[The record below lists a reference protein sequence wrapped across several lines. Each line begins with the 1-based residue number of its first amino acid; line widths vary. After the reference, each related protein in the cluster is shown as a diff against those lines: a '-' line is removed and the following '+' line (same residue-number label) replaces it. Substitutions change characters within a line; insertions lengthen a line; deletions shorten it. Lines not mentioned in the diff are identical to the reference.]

1 MKLGVYTAVLHDRDL
16 PDALD
21 VIAGLG
27 LNGAEINSGGFLPP
41 RHLPIQD
48 VMSSDV
54 KRDEYLAEFSERGI
68 TLTALNCNGNP
79 LHPDPAVTHRDDVF
93 EAIRIAARLGV
104 NRVITMSGSPS
115 NQPGGI
121 RPAWVVNP
129 WNSVDS
135 DSLDYQWNDVAVPFW
150 RRVDELATDL
160 GVKVGIEMHPQN
172 LVFNPST
179 LMRLV
184 ERTDATSVG
193 AEMDPSHLFWQQID
207 PIVALEYLGDLVYTA
222 AAKDIRINDAVKIH
236 GVLDDR
242 FRRVDPSENPLPLG
256 GGYAL
261 NEWPKDSAWDFVA
274 VGLGHDQDFWDRF
287 VSTLSRTA
295 PLTDL
300 AIEHEDASLGRI
312 EGLEVAATTLTA
324 ALAKLGDSSELR
336 VAESAPRP

>member
-21 VIAGLG
+21 VISSLGLG
-27 LNGAEINSGGFLPP
+27 GAEINSGGFLPP
-41 RHLPIQD
+41 RHLPIVE
-48 VMSSDV
+48 VMASDAR
-54 KRDEYLAEFSERGI
+54 RDEYLSQFSERGI

-79 LHPDPAVTHRDDVF
+79 LHPDPAVTHGADVF
-93 EAIRIAARLGV
+93 ESIRIAARLGV
-104 NRVITMSGSPS
+104 DRVITMSGSPS

-135 DSLDYQWNDVAVPFW
+135 DSLDYQWNDVAVPYW
-150 RRVDELATDL
+150 RRVDELASDL

-172 LVFNPST
+172 IVFNPST
-179 LMRLV
+179 LVRLV
-184 ERTDATSVG
+184 EATGATSVG

-207 PIVALEYLGDLVYTA
+207 PIAALEFLGGLVYTA
-222 AAKDIRINDAVKIH
+222 AAKDIRINDSVKIH

-242 FRRVDPSENPLPLG
+242 FRRLNESEHPLALG

-274 VGLGHDQDFWDRF
+274 VGLGHDQDFWNRF
-287 VSTLSRTA
+287 VATLARTA
-295 PLTDL
+295 PGTDL

-312 EGLEVAATTLTA
+312 EGLEVAASTIIT
-324 ALAKLGDSSELR
+324 ALARIDTPPGLE
-336 VAESAPRP
+336 VAENVVRT